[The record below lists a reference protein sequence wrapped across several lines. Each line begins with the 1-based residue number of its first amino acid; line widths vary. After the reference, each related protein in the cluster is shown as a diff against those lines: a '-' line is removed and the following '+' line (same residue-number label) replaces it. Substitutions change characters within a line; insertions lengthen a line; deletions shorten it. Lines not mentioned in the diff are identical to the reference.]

1 DQGPSA
7 RHLEPA
13 ARAGAAG
20 DRPLLLRAADA
31 ARDRRSPW
39 HLGVPRVTGSHP
51 RRRASPRPGRA
62 GAGQLGLGVDSES
75 PTSRPSDEAA
85 EIVKWLEGRGEHEAA
100 GRVRALADRL
110 GEWEAQVTRQVVDT
124 LAVHHDIRN
133 ALTGVLGNAQLV
145 LMGPGAEVP
154 GVRR

>member
-1 DQGPSA
+1 MN
-7 RHLEPA
+7 
-13 ARAGAAG
+13 
-20 DRPLLLRAADA
+20 
-31 ARDRRSPW
+31 
-39 HLGVPRVTGSHP
+39 
-51 RRRASPRPGRA
+51 
-62 GAGQLGLGVDSES
+62 SES

-154 GVRR
+154 GVRRRLESLVHEAERIKDITDRLHQARAGLLASGNGKGEPGGQAA